1 MTLLSFGKYS
11 TGAVQRDINEMPSD
25 YLHWLMETDWFEDKF
40 PEHHEE
46 VESVLSERD
55 AQGGHW
61 DKWEEEIDFE
71 GFGADIFEGGGK
83 GEGGGLF

>member
-46 VESVLSERD
+46 VES
-55 AQGGHW
+55 
-61 DKWEEEIDFE
+61 
-71 GFGADIFEGGGK
+71 ADIETARVEKMSTNIIAIISAAPGRF
-83 GEGGGLF
+83 L